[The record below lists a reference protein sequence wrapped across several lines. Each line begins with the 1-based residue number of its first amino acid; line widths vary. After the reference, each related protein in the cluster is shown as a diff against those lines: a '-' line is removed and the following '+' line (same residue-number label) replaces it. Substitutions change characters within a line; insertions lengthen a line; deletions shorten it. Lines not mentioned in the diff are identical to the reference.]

1 MKKNA
6 WILAAVPAAGLAV
19 CGGSAVSCKSE
30 RNPGKAP
37 RPNILLIVSD
47 DQSYPF
53 AGAYGCSWVRT
64 PGFDFVAENGILFN
78 NCYTPNAKSAP
89 SRAGLLTGRYSWQLE
104 EAGNHITHW
113 PEGKYST
120 VFEALGAHGY
130 RTGFTGKGWAP
141 GDPGKRPDGKN
152 RQLTGKPY
160 QKREVADPPT
170 TELGKWDYAANF
182 ADFLADDDGEP
193 WIFWMGIRE
202 PHRKYQY
209 GTGLSLTGKTAD
221 DVDRVPSYWPDNE
234 VVRTDLLD
242 FAYEIEYYDAHIV
255 RAIEML
261 REAGQLDNTL
271 IIWTSDN
278 GMPFPRRK
286 GNSYEGSTHLPL
298 AVMWP
303 SGLRNPGRVSDE
315 LVSLVDITP
324 TILELAG
331 VTAGEIGME
340 PTWGTSFKDILEDR
354 TRHRD
359 CLLLGR
365 ERHDDSRPENQGY
378 PIRGIIM
385 DGYLYLH
392 NFKPALWPAGNPE
405 TGYRDCDSS
414 PTKTAILQLRRDG
427 RDVHFWNYCF
437 NFRPEEELYD
447 LRSDPD
453 CMTNLSGDARF
464 AERLGAMKA
473 LLEQKLTE
481 QGDPRMRGE
490 GDIFDKYPF
499 FKPSFQ
505 DFYER
510 YLRGEV
516 DPEENKTFLMSDYE
530 SIPSQLPE

>member
-1 MKKNA
+1 MNA
-6 WILAAVPAAGLAV
+6 LRYIWMAVPAI
-19 CGGSAVSCKSE
+19 GGALCAEAAAKS
-30 RNPGKAP
+30 PG
-37 RPNILLIVSD
+37 PNVLLIVSD
-47 DQSYPF
+47 DQSFPF

-64 PGFDFVAENGILFN
+64 PGFDYVAENGILFN

-113 PEGKYST
+113 PDGKYRT
-120 VFEALGAHGY
+120 VFEALGDHGY

-141 GDPGKRPDGKN
+141 GDPGKGPDGES
-152 RQLTGKPY
+152 RQLTGEPY

-182 ADFLADDDGEP
+182 ADFLADDNGEP

-209 GTGLSLTGKTAD
+209 GTGLTLTGKTVE

-234 VVRTDLLD
+234 AVRTDMLD
-242 FAYEIEYYDAHIV
+242 FAYEIEYYDAHILRV
-255 RAIEML
+255 IEML
-261 REAGQLDNTL
+261 RASGELDNTL

-303 SGLRNPGRVSDE
+303 EGIRHPGRASDQ

-324 TILELAG
+324 TILDLAG
-331 VTAGEIGME
+331 IRAEEIGME
-340 PTWGTSFKDILEDR
+340 PIWGTSFKDILQDR
-354 TRHRD
+354 TQDRKY
-359 CLLLGR
+359 LLLGR
-365 ERHDDSRPENQGY
+365 ERHDDARPLNQGY

-385 DGYLYLH
+385 DGFLYLH
-392 NFKPALWPAGNPE
+392 NYKPGLWPAGNPE

-414 PTKTAILQLRRDG
+414 PTKTAILNLRREGQDT
-427 RDVHFWNYCF
+427 HFWNYCF
-437 NFRPEEELYD
+437 SFRPEEELYD

-453 CMTNLSGDARF
+453 CMVNLSEDPRHAKP
-464 AERLGAMKA
+464 LGEMKE
-473 LLEQKLTE
+473 LMEKELTE

-490 GDIFDKYPF
+490 GDIFDRYPF
-499 FKPSFQ
+499 FKPAFQ

-510 YLRGEV
+510 YFRGEV
-516 DPEENKTFLMSDYE
+516 NPEENKTFLMSDYE
-530 SIPSQLPE
+530 K